1 MSDLEE
7 HLLWMI
13 RAVELPEPVR
23 EYKFAAPVGRKFR
36 ADFCWIDEKIIAECE
51 GGQWITGRH
60 QRGQG
65 FEDDMIKY
73 NTATLMGYRVFRF
86 TKNLIENGTAIDT
99 LEKAFG
105 RGE

>member
-1 MSDLEE
+1 MSQLEDE
-7 HLLWMI
+7 LLFHI
-13 RAVELPEPVR
+13 RAVGLPEPEPQARFHPVR
-23 EYKFAAPVGRKFR
+23 KWK
-36 ADFCWIDEKIIAECE
+36 ADFCWRDEKIIAECE

-99 LEKAFG
+99 LEKVFG

>member
-36 ADFCWIDEKIIAECE
+36 ADFCWIDEKIIAEVE
-51 GGQWITGRH
+51 GGTWMPKSRH
-60 QRGQG
+60 TSGAG
-65 FEDDMIKY
+65 FEKDAIKY
-73 NTATLMGYRVFRF
+73 NLAALMGYRVFRF
-86 TKNLIENGTAIDT
+86 TRSMIESGQAVAT
-99 LEKAFG
+99 LERAF
-105 RGE
+105 E